1 MAPDA
6 CLPYAA
12 VLMTSEQIDFA
23 AEGLLDGLEG
33 EQRAE
38 RIALLQYLAAD
49 GVPLAELQR
58 TTASGTLMFLPAER
72 VIGGHARFTAAEIAQ
87 RGEVSED
94 FLIAVRRAMGLPIAA
109 PEEAIY
115 TEADLEAVRMRHVA
129 QAAGI
134 SDEEILDLMRTL
146 GRGLSQAAET
156 MRTLTMRL
164 VLEPG
169 VSEHELAQRYAYAAS
184 QLAPML
190 GPLVTNLL
198 NLHLRQMAQSEAINA
213 AERSGG
219 QLPGSREIAVCFAD
233 LVGFT
238 RLGEEV
244 PPDEL
249 GRLAVRLETL
259 ASEVATPSVRLIK
272 TIGDAAMLTSLEPE
286 PLLDAALTLLDAA
299 EAEGEHFP
307 QLRAGIAIGPAL
319 SRAGDWFGRP
329 VNLASRITQIARPA
343 SLLAEREVR
352 ESAREAYHWSYAGE
366 RRLRGIREPVPLF
379 RARRLSMTP

>member
-1 MAPDA
+1 M
-6 CLPYAA
+6 
-12 VLMTSEQIDFA
+12 SSGEIDFA
-23 AEGLLDGLEG
+23 AEGLLEGLEG
-33 EQRAE
+33 VQRAE
-38 RIALLQYLAAD
+38 RLALLRYLAAD

-72 VIGGHARFTAAEIAQ
+72 VIGGRERYSAREIAE
-87 RGEVSED
+87 RTGTELD
-94 FLIAVRRAMGLPIAA
+94 FLIAVRRAMGLPI
-109 PEEAIY
+109 PGPDEAVY
-115 TEADLEAVRMRHVA
+115 TEGDLESVRMTGVFRE
-129 QAAGI
+129 AGV

-146 GRGLSQAAET
+146 GRGLGQAAESI
-156 MRTLTMRL
+156 RSLALRL

-169 VSEHELAQRYAYAAS
+169 VSEHDLAQRYAYTAS
-184 QLAPML
+184 QLSPML

-198 NLHLRQMAQSEAINA
+198 TLHLREMAQSEALSA

-219 QLPGSREIAVCFAD
+219 RLAGSREIAVCFAD

-238 RLGEEV
+238 RLGELL

-249 GRLAVRLETL
+249 ARKAVRLEALT
-259 ASEVATPSVRLIK
+259 SEVIDAPVRLIK
-272 TIGDAAMLTSLEPE
+272 TIGDAAMLTSLQAE
-286 PLLDAALTLLDAA
+286 PLLDAALDLLDAA
-299 EAEGEHFP
+299 DAEGEDFP

-329 VNLASRITQIARPA
+329 VNLASRITQIARPG

-352 ESAREAYHWSYAGE
+352 ESAREAYRWSYAGE

-379 RARRLSMTP
+379 RARRLAERIT

>member
-1 MAPDA
+1 MAI
-6 CLPYAA
+6 
-12 VLMTSEQIDFA
+12 QKIDFA

-33 EQRAE
+33 EQRSE
-38 RIALLQYLAAD
+38 REALLRYLATD
-49 GVPLAELQR
+49 GVPLSDLQR
-58 TTASGTLMFLPAER
+58 ATTSGTLMFLPAER
-72 VIGGHARFTAAEIAQ
+72 VIGGRARYSAREIAEET
-87 RGEVSED
+87 GTELD
-94 FLIAVRRAMGLPIAA
+94 FLIAVRRAMGLPI
-109 PEEAIY
+109 PGPDEPVY
-115 TEADLEAVRMRHVA
+115 TEGDLESVRMTEVFR
-129 QAAGI
+129 AAGI

-146 GRGLSQAAET
+146 GRGLSQTAET
-156 MRTLTMRL
+156 MRALTMRL

-184 QLAPML
+184 QLSPMV

-198 NLHLRQMAQSEAINA
+198 TLHLREMAQSEALSA

-219 QLPGSREIAVCFAD
+219 QLAGSREIAVCFAD

-238 RLGEEV
+238 RLGEIL

-249 GRLAVRLETL
+249 ARKAVRLEALT
-259 ASEVATPSVRLIK
+259 SEVIDAPVRLIK

-299 EAEGEHFP
+299 EAEDFP

-329 VNLASRITQIARPA
+329 VNLASRSTQIARPG

-352 ESAREAYHWSYAGE
+352 ESTREAYRWSYAGK
-366 RRLRGIREPVPLF
+366 RRLHGIREPVPLF
-379 RARRLSMTP
+379 RARRLAEPT

>member
-1 MAPDA
+1 M
-6 CLPYAA
+6 
-12 VLMTSEQIDFA
+12 SGEQIDFES
-23 AEGLLDGLEG
+23 EGLLDGLEG

-38 RIALLQYLAAD
+38 RLALLRYLAAD
-49 GVPLAELQR
+49 GVPLTELQR
-58 TTASGTLMFLPAER
+58 ATASGTIMFLPAER
-72 VIGGHARFTAAEIAQ
+72 VIGGRARYTAAEIAQ
-87 RGEVSED
+87 RGEVPED

-109 PEEAIY
+109 PEEAAY

-129 QAAGI
+129 HAAGI

-184 QLAPML
+184 QLSPML

-219 QLPGSREIAVCFAD
+219 QLAGSREITVCFAD

-249 GRLAVRLETL
+249 GRLAVHLEAL
-259 ASEVATPSVRLIK
+259 ASEVAVPPVRLIK
-272 TIGDAAMLTSLEPE
+272 TIGDAAMLTALEPE
-286 PLLDAALTLLDAA
+286 PLLDAALSLLDAA
-299 EAEGEHFP
+299 EAEAEDFP

-329 VNLASRITQIARPA
+329 VNLASRITQIARPG

-352 ESAREAYHWSYAGE
+352 ESAREAYRWSYAGE

-379 RARRLSMTP
+379 RARRLSEALSEAP

>member
-1 MAPDA
+1 MP
-6 CLPYAA
+6 
-12 VLMTSEQIDFA
+12 EENIDFA
-23 AEGLLDGLEG
+23 AEGLLDGLAG

-38 RIALLQYLAAD
+38 RLALLQYLVAD
-49 GVPLAELQR
+49 GVPLAELHR
-58 TTASGTLMFLPAER
+58 TTASGTVMFLPAER
-72 VIGGHARFTAAEIAQ
+72 VIGGRARFTAAEIAQ
-87 RGEVSED
+87 RGDVTED

-109 PEEAIY
+109 PHEAVY
-115 TEADLEAVRMRHVA
+115 TEADLEAVRMHHVA
-129 QAAGI
+129 HAAGI

-156 MRTLTMRL
+156 MRTLALRL

-169 VSEHELAQRYAYAAS
+169 VSEHDLARRYADAAS
-184 QLAPML
+184 QLSPLL

-219 QLPGSREIAVCFAD
+219 QLAGSREITVCFAD

-249 GRLAVRLETL
+249 GRLAVRLEAL
-259 ASEVATPSVRLIK
+259 ATEVAAPPVRLIK

-286 PLLDAALTLLDAA
+286 PLLDAALALLDAA
-299 EAEGEHFP
+299 DAEGEDFP
-307 QLRAGIAIGPAL
+307 QLRVGMALGAAL

-329 VNLASRITQIARPA
+329 VNLASRITSIAHPG
-343 SLLAEREVR
+343 SLLAERALR
-352 ESAREAYHWSYAGE
+352 DTARSAYRWSYAGE
-366 RRLRGIREPVPLF
+366 RRLRGIREPVSLF
-379 RARRLSMTP
+379 RARPLAS

>member
-379 RARRLSMTP
+379 RARRLSMTS